1 MDLIIW
7 AGKVSISWLF
17 FYGCYRLFF
26 CNLTHLEWNRFYLI
40 GTLVVS
46 LLLPLIEL
54 PSLVTDPLV
63 VYAVPLDGFL
73 ITPYESSSGS
83 FDWLMILGVV
93 YLAGALLMAA
103 RFAANLWKLNQV
115 WQKATR
121 IELGEENAALY
132 LFADDCV
139 KSFSFIGRI
148 GINHTDYHHHFD
160 LIFRHELVHVRQLH
174 SMDILLVEVLK
185 IFFWFHPVLLYYK
198 ESLRELHE
206 YLADREVENR
216 DTYADFLV
224 AYTLSST
231 DPVLVTN
238 FYKSSLLKQR
248 IHMMYK
254 AQSPEWKR
262 GLYVMTVLTGIGI
275 MAVIASCSAQDSKE
289 KDLAIPPSQVY
300 QQVDQNPEFPGGVQ
314 ALFNYLSKEIRYP
327 QVAIENNVHGTVFVE
342 FVVMSDGSINDVE
355 VKKGVGYGCDE
366 EAVRVIKAM
375 PKWEPGH
382 LEGKPVNVKFT
393 LPIAFMME
401 EGGLR
406 VEKNPENSISISPD
420 VNGTLSLE
428 KQPLYIIDGKEI
440 EKEKFNVDP
449 QTIERINVLKGE
461 KALKKY
467 GSKGEN
473 GVLEITLKQG

>member
-1 MDLIIW
+1 
-7 AGKVSISWLF
+7 
-17 FYGCYRLFF
+17 
-26 CNLTHLEWNRFYLI
+26 
-40 GTLVVS
+40 
-46 LLLPLIEL
+46 
-54 PSLVTDPLV
+54 
-63 VYAVPLDGFL
+63 
-73 ITPYESSSGS
+73 
-83 FDWLMILGVV
+83 
-93 YLAGALLMAA
+93 
-103 RFAANLWKLNQV
+103 
-115 WQKATR
+115 
-121 IELGEENAALY
+121 
-132 LFADDCV
+132 
-139 KSFSFIGRI
+139 
-148 GINHTDYHHHFD
+148 
-160 LIFRHELVHVRQLH
+160 
-174 SMDILLVEVLK
+174 
-185 IFFWFHPVLLYYK
+185 
-198 ESLRELHE
+198 
-206 YLADREVENR
+206 
-216 DTYADFLV
+216 
-224 AYTLSST
+224 
-231 DPVLVTN
+231 
-238 FYKSSLLKQR
+238 
-248 IHMMYK
+248 MMYK

-275 MAVIASCSAQDSKE
+275 MAIIASCSAQDSNE

-327 QVAIENNVHGTVFVE
+327 QVAIENNVHGRVFVE